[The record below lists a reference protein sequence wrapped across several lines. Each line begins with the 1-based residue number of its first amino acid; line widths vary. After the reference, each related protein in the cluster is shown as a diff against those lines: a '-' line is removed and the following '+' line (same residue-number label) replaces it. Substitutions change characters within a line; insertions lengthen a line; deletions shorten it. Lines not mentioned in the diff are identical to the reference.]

1 MKRLVAAMVLVA
13 ACKGKSAE
21 QAAPAGAGADS
32 GSGSAAAPA
41 AADPCAAAVAGH
53 EAMPWIKDDYD
64 AALACARKRHVPL
77 VVDLWAPWCHTCLSM
92 QTTVFTDAAFRRDAD
107 RFVFV
112 ALDTDREQNAAPVSK
127 LPISAWPTFYVLAPD
142 ESVLARYVGAATVA
156 QFRAFLDAGAFA
168 MDGDPKGAD
177 AHLLA
182 AERAIADG
190 DLKTAINEL
199 DGALAEAAADW
210 PRRADA
216 LVTLIY
222 SKRKHGDIA
231 GCLELA
237 ERSLADTGTSASVTD
252 FIVNANG
259 CAVSQLKDKPSDAG
273 RIAKLR
279 GRVIARLTALLDN
292 PKATLSADDRSD
304 ALATLRETYV
314 AVGKPSEAKAAAERQ
329 RALLDDAAAKAPNP
343 IAAMT
348 YNYQRADVYIYLKRP
363 LEIVP
368 ALEQSAAALPKE
380 YDPPARLGWVL
391 LEAGKLDDAA
401 KWTDRALGLVYGPR
415 KARVLS
421 QRAEI
426 ASKQGN
432 KIAERRYREEIV
444 RLWETLPEGQ
454 TNPDALAKA
463 KQTVAELPPLPPLP
477 APKPIAQ

>member
-13 ACKGKSAE
+13 ACKAN
-21 QAAPAGAGADS
+21 PAGPAASAGS
-32 GSGSAAAPA
+32 GSGSAAIAV
-41 AADPCAAAVAGH
+41 DPCANAVRGH
-53 EAMPWIKDDYD
+53 EAMPWIRDNFD
-64 AALACARKRHVPL
+64 AAIACAAKRNVPV

-92 QTTVFTDAAFRRDAD
+92 QTTVFTDPAFRADAE

-112 ALDTDREQNAAPVSK
+112 SLDTDREQNAGPVSK

-142 ESVLARYVGAATVA
+142 QTVLARYVGAATVA

-168 MDGDPKGAD
+168 LSGEPKGAD

-190 DLKTAINEL
+190 DLPTAISEL
-199 DGALAEAAADW
+199 DGALAEAAPDW

-216 LVTLIY
+216 LVTLLH

-237 ERSLADTGTSASVTD
+237 ERSLDDTGTSATVTD
-252 FIVNANG
+252 FIVTANA
-259 CAVSQLKDKPSDAG
+259 CAAARLEDKPAEAA

-279 GRVIARLTALLDN
+279 DREIARLTRLLDS
-292 PKATLSADDRSD
+292 PKAMLSADDRSD
-304 ALATLRETYV
+304 AMATLRDTYE
-314 AVGKPSEAKAAAERQ
+314 ASGKLKDAKAIAERQ
-329 RALLDDAAAKAPNP
+329 RVLLDEAAAKAPTP
-343 IAAMT
+343 LAAMT

-391 LEAGKLDDAA
+391 LEAGKLDQAA
-401 KWTDRALGLVYGPR
+401 QWTDRALDLVYGPR
-415 KARVLS
+415 KARVLT

-426 ASKQGN
+426 AAKQGD
-432 KIAERRYREEIV
+432 KAAERRYRQEIV
-444 RLWETLPEGQ
+444 RVWETLPEGHA
-454 TNPDALAKA
+454 NADALAKA
-463 KQTVAELPPLPPLP
+463 KQALDALGPPPPPP
-477 APKPIAQ
+477 APKPVSK